1 MLIKDHWL
9 YSLVLWAGCAV
20 GHWRKHCIISG
31 YKFIMQSPVQHT
43 PESSFFIRYDF
54 LCATWKDE
62 CTEVSHTYMH
72 ASVWC
77 LAVSLAALAVTL
89 WASRVENEKR
99 LQTKSCI
106 YSIGVWPFEGVLFES
121 LAGILCSTN
130 SRWNT
135 STGVKWKKECTNND
149 SAYDHR
155 HHRFINLHLRC
166 KLKGDI
172 RGLGAHSHSNSDF
185 NKKLPIQTE
194 AYCALPVNCTFQ
206 KPAGPSCSGGMGG
219 HIKKVILFEIRGTL
233 NEMRTHLFSHCR
245 LPDSEKGE
253 RERKRS

>member
-1 MLIKDHWL
+1 MRSVTDANT
-9 YSLVLWAGCAV
+9 VLFLG
-20 GHWRKHCIISG
+20 IN
-31 YKFIMQSPVQHT
+31 
-43 PESSFFIRYDF
+43 SSCSHQYCTVLNHLFFIRYDF

-72 ASVWC
+72 PSVWC
-77 LAVSLAALAVTL
+77 LGVSLAALAVTL

-149 SAYDHR
+149 SAYDHGY
-155 HHRFINLHLRC
+155 HRFINLHLRC
-166 KLKGDI
+166 KLKG
-172 RGLGAHSHSNSDF
+172 
-185 NKKLPIQTE
+185 
-194 AYCALPVNCTFQ
+194 TF
-206 KPAGPSCSGGMGG
+206 GVSGS
-219 HIKKVILFEIRGTL
+219 
-233 NEMRTHLFSHCR
+233 FSF
-245 LPDSEKGE
+245 K
-253 RERKRS
+253 